1 MMATKP
7 EELPSL
13 DDDLTV
19 KPSAPLRLRPRT
31 IIPDSEV
38 QANSRSMGEA
48 WGASTHVR
56 APEPLARLA
65 PLEPLRIAV
74 PEYLARELRVRCAE
88 GKVTIAYLVMAAL
101 RKDGF
106 RIEDKDLVKGSYK
119 RGRRE

>member
-31 IIPDSEV
+31 IISDSEV

-56 APEPLARLA
+56 APEPLT
-65 PLEPLRIAV
+65 PLEPLRIDV

-106 RIEDKDLVKGSYK
+106 RIEDKDLVKDRYK
-119 RGRRE
+119 RGRR